1 MRRELTAMNG
11 QRHIVITRDDMARLR
26 ELVRQGRKA
35 SRRDQDH
42 LAELDQELDRAEL
55 IGAEELSPDVVTMH
69 STVRVADLETGARR
83 VYTLVFPV
91 EADIQ
96 NNRISI
102 LAPIG
107 TALIGYRAGDSVQW
121 KTPGGTKH
129 IQIEAVLFQPEAA
142 GGGAEH
148 RRAATSFPVAR
159 GRHTEGSLRAEGNPA
174 HGGYRAARELGTG
187 GTHHRRRPR

>member
-1 MRRELTAMNG
+1 MRRELTATKG

-42 LAELDQELDRAEL
+42 LAELDQELDRAEI

-91 EADIQ
+91 EADIEE
-96 NNRISI
+96 NRISI

-107 TALIGYRAGDSVQW
+107 TALIGYRAGDSVLW

-129 IQIEAVLFQPEAA
+129 LEIEEVLFQPEAA

-148 RRAATSFPVAR
+148 RWGATSYAAAP
-159 GRHTEGSLRAEGNPA
+159 GRRTEGSRRAEGNRA
-174 HGGYRAARELGTG
+174 HGGYRAAREPGSEG
-187 GTHHRRRPR
+187 MRHRRRPR